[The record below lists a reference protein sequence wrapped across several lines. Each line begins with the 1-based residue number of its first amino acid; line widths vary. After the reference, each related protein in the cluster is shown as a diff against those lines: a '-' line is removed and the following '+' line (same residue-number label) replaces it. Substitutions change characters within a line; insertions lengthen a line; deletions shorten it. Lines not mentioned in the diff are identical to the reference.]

1 MSFCLYLQK
10 WCSSPEGFRGDASR
24 PPDHIQP
31 APCTTLPRNGHTDLK
46 GQKILVYSG
55 HCFRGY
61 CCGNYLD
68 PVVQWTKL
76 GLPRTLS
83 QTRLG
88 QVSTW
93 MGDHTYWSVHFNSR
107 FSSTSSI
114 ELFEISLRVTYCVY
128 RSATTNA
135 SCQSIACFSS
145 QTNFSVEFYPRL
157 VQGFFGKASHMGRID
172 TVNKALTNSCGIL
185 C

>member
-1 MSFCLYLQK
+1 MSFCLYLEK
-10 WCSSPEGFRGDASR
+10 WSSCPEGFRGDASR

-31 APCTTLPRNGHTDLK
+31 APCTTLPRNRHIDLK
-46 GQKILVYSG
+46 GQKILVYSV

-61 CCGNYLD
+61 CCGNYLE

-76 GLPRTLS
+76 RLPRTQR

-128 RSATTNA
+128 RTVHDKCLLSKHCWA
-135 SCQSIACFSS
+135 SS

-157 VQGFFGKASHMGRID
+157 VRARFLEKRPTWEG
-172 TVNKALTNSCGIL
+172 LTLSAKP
-185 C
+185 